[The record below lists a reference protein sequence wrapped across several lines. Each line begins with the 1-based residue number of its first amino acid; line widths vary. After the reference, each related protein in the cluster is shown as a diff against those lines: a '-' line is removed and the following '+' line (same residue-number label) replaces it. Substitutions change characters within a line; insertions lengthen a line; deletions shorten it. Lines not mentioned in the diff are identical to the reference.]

1 MKRTPRQA
9 PAERG
14 VPRRGLAW
22 QPWSVVAVY
31 VVAASVWVLVSDRI
45 VRVSVGNAGTAEA
58 FASAKGLVFVAI
70 TAGLLYLL
78 LRHLGR
84 EALMRRVLPTTVF
97 ESAGFGIA
105 ISDAHSRRLIA
116 VNQAFAQ
123 ARGRRRGDFAGWP
136 VARLFPED
144 READLRRLI
153 DSLDEGEHG
162 VMESE
167 NLRADGSHFPVRI
180 DATVVRDAAGA
191 ARYCIAFVF
200 DLSESRKTEQALAD
214 SERRY
219 RDLFDHSPIGKL
231 VCDGERIVMANERAS
246 DMFRAGAPAQLVGRS
261 LLELVPESRRGVVL
275 GRLERFR
282 DTGEPVPLQ
291 QDRALR
297 LDGQE
302 IDVEFMASPLLE
314 GGRRLMHV
322 ILQDVSERSALER
335 EIIEISTAE
344 QARIGREI
352 HDGICQQLLA
362 TDLMVLGLE
371 RRMARDGADAQPLDS
386 LRQIAAQIE
395 QALGQ
400 ARALANGSAPVHIDA
415 ASLQASLQAMA
426 ASATSTHG
434 VPCELEFSGDAQGM
448 DQVTATHLYRIAQ
461 EAAAN
466 AAKHAHASRIEIRLE
481 AHGPAFSLR
490 VEDDGV
496 GLPEADPAWGHLGL
510 SIMRYRARIIGA
522 SLGFLSRPG
531 GGTQVRCE
539 RDGATP

>member
-1 MKRTPRQA
+1 MPRQA
-9 PAERG
+9 RG
-14 VPRRGLAW
+14 EPREARRGFAW
-22 QPWSVVAVY
+22 QPWT
-31 VVAASVWVLVSDRI
+31 VVAAYVAAASLWVLVSDRI
-45 VRVSVGNAGTAEA
+45 VRVSVGNAGMTEA

-70 TAGLLYLL
+70 TAGLLHRL

-116 VNQAFAQ
+116 VNQAFAE

-144 READLRRLI
+144 REAELRRLI

-162 VMESE
+162 VLESE

-246 DMFRAGAPAQLVGRS
+246 AMFRAGDAAQLVGHS
-261 LLELVPESRRGVVL
+261 LLDVVPEARRGVVL
-275 GRLERFR
+275 ESLERFR
-282 DTGEPVPLQ
+282 ATGEEAQELRQ
-291 QDRALR
+291 GRARR

-302 IDVEFMASPLLE
+302 FDVEYMASPLLE

-322 ILQDVSERSALER
+322 IVQDVSERRALER

-371 RRMARDGADAQPLDS
+371 RRMARDGADAKALES

-434 VPCELEFSGDAQGM
+434 VPCAVEFSGDAQGM

-461 EAAAN
+461 EAVAN

-481 AHGPAFSLR
+481 AHGAAFSLR
-490 VEDDGV
+490 VDDDGV

-522 SLGFLSRPG
+522 SLGFVSRPG

>member
-1 MKRTPRQA
+1 VRFLPSQA
-9 PAERG
+9 HVEHG
-14 VPRRGLAW
+14 VTRRALAW
-22 QPWSVVAVY
+22 QPRSVVALY
-31 VVAASVWVLVSDRI
+31 VVAASLWILVSDR
-45 VRVSVGNAGTAEA
+45 VLTVSVGNAGLAEA
-58 FASAKGLVFVAI
+58 IASAKGLAFVAV
-70 TAGLLYLL
+70 TAVLLYLL
-78 LRHLGR
+78 LRRLGR
-84 EALMRRVLPTTVF
+84 ETLTRRVLPTTMF

-105 ISDAHSRRLIA
+105 IADAGSNRLVA
-116 VNQAFAQ
+116 VNRAFAE
-123 ARGRRRGDFAGWP
+123 ARGRRRGDFEGWP

-144 READLRRLI
+144 REGELRRLI
-153 DSLDEGEHG
+153 ESLDEGEHG
-162 VMESE
+162 VLESE
-167 NLRADGSHFPVRI
+167 NLRADGSRFPVRV
-180 DATVVRDAAGA
+180 DATVVPDAAGD
-191 ARYCIAFVF
+191 ARYCVAFVF
-200 DLSESRKTEQALAD
+200 DLSQSRKIEQALAD

-246 DMFRAGAPAQLVGRS
+246 DMFRASDPGQLVGHS
-261 LLELVPESRRGVVL
+261 LLELVPEARRGVVL
-275 GRLERFR
+275 ERLERFR
-282 DTGEPVPLQ
+282 ETGEPVPLQ

-371 RRMARDGADAQPLDS
+371 RRMARDGTDAQPLES

-434 VPCELEFSGDAQGM
+434 VPCAVEFSGDAQGM

-461 EAAAN
+461 EAVSN
-466 AAKHAHASRIEIRLE
+466 AAKHAQASRIDIRLE